1 MQVPRVRVVTRA
13 RASAPLP
20 GQPVRTLTMTIPPP
34 PTPNADETRSTP
46 RLSTAQTLSVVTT
59 AVVLAVLA
67 IAVIAVWITLT
78 RSAIETAQQ
87 RLTGSVKQ
95 LASVAATNI
104 RQSRPRYL
112 ASAHDPA
119 VVAALRDSNPPP
131 ASLKAVTAVLQR
143 LATPADSGMP
153 IELWSIR
160 GKRLAFVGNDI
171 PTGTT
176 LDVHPES
183 QSSLAVRPGLDSI
196 RLVDSLQLGMIYRE
210 GRRASL
216 WLVAPIIVNG
226 RPLGFIA
233 QQRRIAANPQAEQTI
248 RELSGTSTGGYYRNI
263 DGTGWTTIGGA
274 PAQAPDTALDN
285 VSVHTRSGGRMID
298 AEAVVPGTPLVI
310 VMEVPRDVIVA
321 RPNSVVRGLVA
332 IALVLTIIGAV
343 VAWIAGQ
350 RIARPLGRL
359 SRAAESV
366 ARGDYSTRV
375 PVAGNQEVFRL
386 SSSFNRMAAEVGDA
400 RSMLVN
406 REAELRTLANTIPQ
420 LAWMADAAGQLIWFN
435 ERWYDCT
442 GAGKDE
448 PHATMWA
455 AAHDPA
461 VLPEVLR
468 RWRTCVE
475 SGETFE
481 MEVRLR
487 GRDGNFRWFLTRV
500 APVHD
505 RDGQVSRW
513 FGTSTDIQ
521 SLWDAREAANTAN
534 RAKSEFLA
542 AMSHELRTPLNAI
555 GGYTELM
562 EMGVRGPVSA
572 EQRRDLARIR
582 ASQQHLLSLIGA
594 VLDLNRIE
602 RGRVVY
608 EVLPIAVDPFLHGL
622 EALVLPQAEAKHQRL
637 AYEPGPADLVVCADR
652 EKLRQILLN
661 LLSNAIR
668 HSPDGTSITLEAQR
682 VENDRVAIDVRDTGP
697 GIPLERQ
704 EAIFEPFVQLD
715 RSLTRTMEGV
725 GLGLAISRDL
735 ARGMSGELTVASEPG
750 KGARFRLTLPAA
762 PLDADAIMATTSEMP
777 IR

>member
-1 MQVPRVRVVTRA
+1 
-13 RASAPLP
+13 
-20 GQPVRTLTMTIPPP
+20 MTIPPP
-34 PTPNADETRSTP
+34 STPPPDEKTSTP
-46 RLSTAQTLSVVTT
+46 RLSTAQTLAVVTT

-67 IAVIAVWITLT
+67 TAVIAVWITLT
-78 RSAIETAQQ
+78 RAAIETAQQ

-104 RQSRPRYL
+104 RQSRGRYL
-112 ASAHDPA
+112 AVAHDRA
-119 VVAALRDSNPPP
+119 ILAALRDSNPSP
-131 ASLKAVTAVLQR
+131 ASLKAVTAALQQ
-143 LATPADSGMP
+143 LVTPADSGRP
-153 IELWSIR
+153 VELWSIQ
-160 GKRLAFVGNDI
+160 GKRLAFVGNDV
-171 PTGTT
+171 PVGTT

-183 QSSLAVRPGLDSI
+183 QASSLAIRPGLDSVH
-196 RLVDSLQLGMIYRE
+196 LVDSLQLGMIYRE
-210 GRRASL
+210 GSRASF
-216 WLVAPIIVNG
+216 WLVQPVIVNG
-226 RPLGFIA
+226 QPLGILT

-248 RELSGTSTGGYYRNI
+248 RELSGTSLGGYYRNV

-274 PAQAPDTALDN
+274 PAQPPDTALDDL
-285 VSVHTRSGGRMID
+285 SVHTRSGGRMID
-298 AEAVVPGTPLVI
+298 AEAAVPGTPLVM
-310 VMEVPRDVIVA
+310 VMEVPRDMILA
-321 RPNSVVRGLVA
+321 RPNSAVRGLVL
-332 IALVLTIIGAV
+332 IALILTLVGAL
-343 VAWIAGQ
+343 VAWLAGR
-350 RIARPLGRL
+350 RIARPLGQL
-359 SRAAESV
+359 TDAAESV

-435 ERWYDCT
+435 ERWYDYT
-442 GAGKDE
+442 GAREDE
-448 PHATMWA
+448 PYATMWA

-461 VLPEVLR
+461 SLPEVLR

-475 SGETFE
+475 SGDTFE

-487 GRDGNFRWFLTRV
+487 GRNGSFRWFLTRV

-505 RDGQVSRW
+505 RGGRVSRW

-521 SLWDAREAANTAN
+521 SLWEAREAANSAN
-534 RAKSEFLA
+534 RAKSEFLT

-555 GGYTELM
+555 GGYAELM
-562 EMGVRGPVSA
+562 EMGVRGPVST

-602 RGRVVY
+602 RGRVAY
-608 EVLPIAVDPFLHGL
+608 EVVPIAVDPFLHGL

-637 AYEPGPADLVVCADR
+637 AYEPAPEDLVVCADR

-661 LLSNAIR
+661 LLSNALR
-668 HSPDGTSITLEAQR
+668 HSPDGTSISLAAQR
-682 VENDRVAIDVRDTGP
+682 IQSDRVAIDVSDTGP
-697 GIPLERQ
+697 GIPVERQ

-715 RSLTRTMEGV
+715 RSLTKTMEGV

-735 ARGMSGELTVASEPG
+735 ARGMGGELTVASEPG
-750 KGARFRLTLPAA
+750 KGARFRLVLPAGSM
-762 PLDADAIMATTSEMP
+762 DANTIMSTTSEMP
-777 IR
+777 VR